1 MRNIVYWFLALSVW
15 VVASPKLSLVDWEG
29 VEGSPVLKANIEKA
43 EFELGFDTLTNW
55 RFAWDQQVSWDLSDY
70 DRLELVFS
78 ENNSEA
84 LGEAVLFVESE
95 GGWYRFPAFRPSGK
109 VMLMVAQAGVEGKP
123 SGWSNISRVRLSFL
137 PLISKKTTATLL
149 GSEFKSGWEM
159 NDFGA
164 VSSFVSTQ
172 MAIDAIRA
180 KAKKHVNSEE
190 ALKRIVEVESEI
202 KKFDLKLIKG
212 RDSQRKLRW
221 LRRRLS
227 EAWALVQDKGGVD
240 EYRALYVHYGNGP
253 LGLGTANETWQR
265 VLPEIKKQGFNV
277 IIPNVLWSGVA
288 YYPSEIVPNS
298 ATLGEYGD
306 YLGQIVD
313 ISEKIGL
320 KVHAWKVMFQFAE
333 NWLAPE
339 ENLEPFKKS
348 GRLQL
353 SDKGDTLNWLSPCV
367 DENIKYEISA
377 ISEMASSYNI
387 DGVLL
392 DYIRFQNTGVDF
404 NPACQVKFEKY
415 LGKKVAWPVDAV
427 VGGKNHAEFLEFRQ
441 ELITNIVKKVR
452 VALDKIDTS
461 LVLSASVFSHPKVAK
476 SSVGQDWVKWAKL
489 GLIDYVSTMTYT
501 GGVDEFERTVELQK
515 KALEG
520 VDVPLY
526 PILGAVKSKF
536 DVMDLDI
543 MVDQINVVRKADLK
557 GYGLFELN
565 GYLKR
570 LHLPYLSAGLNRVG
584 KKPARFSHSGPLFN
598 KRYPSDPITGGD
610 DYKEEKVLLG
620 DFETLLPD
628 TEKGGKWAV
637 STSAGTER
645 KGASFV
651 EKNGERFFRVA
662 GVLGESKIPLNWSWA
677 AGCLILKGD
686 WLPMDLSAYSQVRAK
701 VRGKKGLYSAVLQ
714 KSTVK
719 DYAHYKYDFTPPSET
734 EWTEMVFSFDQFF
747 QANWAKPQY
756 RIYTD
761 VHTLCFNPA
770 MTSGEFHLE
779 VDDVWLEK

>member
-1 MRNIVYWFLALSVW
+1 MKNVFYWLVVFSVA
-15 VVASPKLSLVDWEG
+15 VMASPKLDFVNWEG
-29 VEGSPVLKANIEKA
+29 VEGSPSIEKNA
-43 EFELGFDTLTNW
+43 KKVEFVLGFDTLTNW
-55 RFAWDQQVSWDLSDY
+55 RLAWDQKVSWDLSEF

-78 ENNSEA
+78 ENKSEA

-95 GGWYRFPAFRPSGK
+95 GGWYRFPAFSPSGK
-109 VMLMVAQAGVEGKP
+109 VTLFVAQAGVEGKP

-137 PLISKKTTATLL
+137 PMVAEKAVVTLL
-149 GSEFKSGWEM
+149 SSEFKSGWELE
-159 NDFGA
+159 DFGA
-164 VSSFVSTQ
+164 ISSFSTTQ
-172 MAIDAIRA
+172 QAIDSISALGVKGI
-180 KAKKHVNSEE
+180 NSKEV
-190 ALKRIVEVESEI
+190 LKRIDEVNLAI
-202 KKFDLKLIKG
+202 KNFDKKLIKG
-212 RDSQRKLRW
+212 RDSQRELRW
-221 LRRRLS
+221 LRRRLA
-227 EAWALVQDKGGVD
+227 EAWALVQNKGDKE

-367 DENIKYEISA
+367 DENIKYEIDA

-404 NPACQVKFEKY
+404 NPACHVKFEKF
-415 LGKKVAWPVDAV
+415 LGKKVSWPQDAV
-427 VGGKNHAEFLEFRQ
+427 VGGKNHPEFLEFRQ
-441 ELITNIVKKVR
+441 ELITDIVRQVK
-452 VALDKIDTS
+452 VALNKIDTS

-476 SSVGQDWVKWAKL
+476 KSVGQDYVKWAKL
-489 GLIDYVSTMTYT
+489 GLVDYLSTMTYT
-501 GGVDEFERTVELQK
+501 GGVEEFERTVELQK

-520 VDVPLY
+520 IDVPLY

-536 DVMDLDI
+536 DIMDLDI
-543 MVDQINVVRKADLK
+543 MVDQINVVRNAGLK

-570 LHLPYLSAGLNRVG
+570 LHLPFLSAGLNRKDAKV
-584 KKPARFSHSGPLFN
+584 KSFSHSGPLFN
-598 KRYPSDPITGGD
+598 KRYPSDPETGGS
-610 DYKEEKVLLG
+610 DYSEEKVLLG
-620 DFETLLPD
+620 DFESLKGD
-628 TEKGGKWAV
+628 TDKGGKWAM

-651 EKNGERFFRVA
+651 EQNGERFFRVA

-686 WLPMDLSAYSQVRAK
+686 WLPMDLSAYKQVRAK

-719 DYAHYKYDFTPPSET
+719 DYAHYKYDFTPASET
-734 EWTEMVFSFDQFF
+734 EWTEMVFPFNQFF

-779 VDDVWLEK
+779 IDDVWLEK